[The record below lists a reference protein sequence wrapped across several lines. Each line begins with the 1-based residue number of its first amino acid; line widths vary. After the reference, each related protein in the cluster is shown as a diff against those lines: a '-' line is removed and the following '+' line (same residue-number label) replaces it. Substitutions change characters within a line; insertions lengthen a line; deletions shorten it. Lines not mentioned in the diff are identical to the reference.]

1 MLGLQIPNIDAQAL
15 DQLTVALRGIW
26 PGLTPP
32 LVLHESPGGHANT
45 QLHIVAADSTGAC
58 VGLKAANRIA
68 HGTQREGIISQLASL
83 LEMPLG
89 PRQRIML
96 PIQNLPKIGGQ
107 DFVASHWHDG
117 AEALDK
123 LSNVPGGAAIKQA
136 VAANPEPLLVD
147 FGEWLGFGLVF
158 GINDR
163 SNAGNWI
170 CSAVGPSIGMIDTE
184 DSLTAPAV
192 LGDYKFPLSFWGLL
206 QGVNGPV
213 PGGALHNTQRSA
225 VARGL
230 RRFYKNWAGSHKTV
244 LTQLN
249 QSPISSSYRCNWMGL
264 GHKEFMD
271 QALAGLA

>member
-1 MLGLQIPNIDAQAL
+1 MLGLQIPNVDAQSL
-15 DQLTVALRGIW
+15 SQLTVALTGGW
-26 PGLTPP
+26 PGLAPP

-45 QLHIVAADSTGAC
+45 QLHIVAVDLTGAC

-68 HGTQREGIISQLASL
+68 HGTQREAIISQLASS

-107 DFVASHWHDG
+107 DFVASLWHDG

-123 LSNVPGGAAIKQA
+123 LNNVPGGNAIKQA
-136 VAANPEPLLVD
+136 VAADPEPLLVD

-163 SNAGNWI
+163 GNAGNWI

-184 DSLTAPAV
+184 DSLGAPAV
-192 LGDYKFPLSFWGLL
+192 HGDYKFPLSFWNLL
-206 QGVNGPV
+206 QGVNGPA
-213 PGGALHNTQRSA
+213 PAGHAHNSQTSA

-230 RRFYKNWAGSHKTV
+230 RQFYKKWAGNHKIV
-244 LTQLN
+244 VAQLN
-249 QSPISSSYRCNWMGL
+249 QSPISSAYRCNWMGL
-264 GHKEFMD
+264 GHKEFMEK
-271 QALAGLA
+271 ALVGLA